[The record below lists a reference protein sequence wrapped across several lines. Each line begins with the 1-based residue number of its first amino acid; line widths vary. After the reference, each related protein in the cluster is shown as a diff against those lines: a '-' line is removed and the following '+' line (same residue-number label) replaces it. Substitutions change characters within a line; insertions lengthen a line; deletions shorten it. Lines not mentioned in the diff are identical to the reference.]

1 MLAFIAPLFVFGLVV
16 FVHEFGHF
24 VAAKLTGVYAP
35 RFSIGFGPALLK
47 KRFGETEYVL
57 AALPLG
63 GYVRMASREDEAV
76 AFLEGGSEH
85 PAGTLPTT
93 GGNAAGRATDDHTG
107 DPHRGRDWDPNALAP
122 FGPRPVPA
130 ERWFESKS
138 LPARLFI
145 LLAGVTMNAVLTYVI
160 LAGTLVARGRPVT
173 PAVVDSV
180 IAGQAAA
187 RAGIVKGDSIVA
199 VNDSAVH
206 SFGDVVTRVAPVT
219 RGSVRLRL
227 MRGGAPVD
235 VVVAPAAVRAPDP
248 FTGAPRTVGRIGVV
262 ARASELRERVP
273 FGQALGLAAEGTWTL
288 ATSVVRT
295 LRALAGGEVA
305 VSNLGGPI
313 AIARTSVQAARLG
326 FGALLELVALLSVNI
341 AVLNLLPI
349 PVLDGG
355 QVLINLLEAAKGR
368 AFSSRARERI
378 LRVGLAAVALL
389 FVTVMWNDIARL
401 VGDFVK

>member
-16 FVHEFGHF
+16 FVHELGHF

-47 KRFGETEYVL
+47 KRVGETEYVL

-76 AFLEGGSEH
+76 AFLEGGAEH
-85 PAGTLPTT
+85 PAGTVPTT

-107 DPHRGRDWDPNALAP
+107 DPHRGRDWDPNAMAP
-122 FGPRPVPA
+122 FGPRPVPQ
-130 ERWFESKS
+130 ERWFESKP

-145 LLAGVTMNAVLTYVI
+145 LLAGVTMNVLLTYVI
-160 LAGTLVARGRPVT
+160 LAGETVVRGRPLV
-173 PAVVDSV
+173 PAVIDSV
-180 IAGQAAA
+180 IAGEPAA
-187 RAGIVKGDSIVA
+187 RAGLQKRDSVVA
-199 VNDSAVH
+199 VNDTAVRAW
-206 SFGDVVTRVAPVT
+206 GDLASRVAASSGRPV
-219 RGSVRLRL
+219 RVRVL
-227 MRGGAPVD
+227 RGGALRD
-235 VVVAPAAVRAPDP
+235 LAIAPAAIRAPDP
-248 FTGAPRTVGRIGVV
+248 MTGAPRTTLRIGAF
-262 ARASELRERVP
+262 ARASELREHLP
-273 FGQALGLAAEGTWTL
+273 FGRALAVAGEETWTL
-288 ATSVVRT
+288 ATSVVRM

-313 AIARTSVQAARLG
+313 MIARTSVQAAKLG
-326 FGALLELVALLSVNI
+326 FEALLGLVALLSVNI

-355 QVLINLLEAAKGR
+355 QVVINVLEAIKGR
-368 AFSSRARERI
+368 AFSARARERI

-389 FVTVMWNDIARL
+389 FVTVMWNDLSRL
-401 VGDFVK
+401 VGDLLK